1 MTPRKILLGGVLAV
15 AATVALAFTVSAAAD
30 RGHDKGEHKGKTI
43 FASRLV
49 GSKPAPTDPPIH
61 GVAPGGVP
69 WDGGGSVSI
78 HRDGKTS
85 VRIRGLVITGTGS
98 ARPVMSVS
106 ASLFCGDSTTPS
118 ATTPQVP
125 LSVRGDADIRTRL
138 SLPATCLGPVVLV
151 HPNGNV
157 HAYIAATGWRG

>member
-1 MTPRKILLGGVLAV
+1 MTPRKILLGAVLAV

-30 RGHDKGEHKGKTI
+30 RGHDKGEHRGKTV
-43 FASRLV
+43 FASSLV
-49 GSKPAPTDPPIH
+49 GSKPAPTDPTIH

-78 HRDGKTS
+78 HRDGKTR
-85 VRIRGLVITGTGS
+85 VRIRGLVITGVGNPG
-98 ARPVMSVS
+98 PVKTVS

-118 ATTPQVP
+118 ATTQQVP
-125 LSVRGDADIRTRL
+125 LANDGNAEIETRL

>member
-1 MTPRKILLGGVLAV
+1 MTPRKILLGAVLAV

-30 RGHDKGEHKGKTI
+30 RGHDRGGHRGKTV
-43 FASRLV
+43 FASTLV
-49 GSKPAPTDPPIH
+49 GSKPAPTDPTIH

-78 HRDGKTS
+78 HRDGKTN
-85 VRIRGLVITGTGS
+85 VRIRGLVITGVGNPG
-98 ARPVMSVS
+98 PVKTVS

-118 ATTPQVP
+118 ATTDQVP
-125 LSVRGDADIRTRL
+125 LSAKGDADIRTRL
-138 SLPATCLGPVVLV
+138 SLSATCLGPVVLV

-157 HAYIAATGWRG
+157 HAYIAVTGWRG